1 MTTQTEPGTTVAISA
16 EDRALV
22 EQTMA
27 LVEHGTIAFADV
39 LKSLLGGNTAK
50 AANGT
55 PKPPAPVAL
64 SDEHRKALKALPG
77 VYGVVAPETARLLT
91 DEELLQITDE
101 RDVLDTILS
110 LADTRKKGSLRET
123 VAFHFDRMAEASGAA
138 TDADRDDKGHV
149 LVKQELPVP
158 ERGIK
163 WQALVAEGSP
173 RVDSAALLEAH
184 SKGEISREDYLA
196 LTSVP
201 EVPRVFDEEK
211 ARKAIKKNPRLL
223 FALAQATKPGG
234 KTLTIKTAP
243 YKG

>member
-1 MTTQTEPGTTVAISA
+1 MTTQTEPGTTVAIS
-16 EDRALV
+16 
-22 EQTMA
+22 
-27 LVEHGTIAFADV
+27 DV
-39 LKSLLGGNTAK
+39 LKSLLGGNTTQ

-55 PKPPAPVAL
+55 PAPPSPVVL
-64 SDEHRKALKALPG
+64 SEDHRKALRELPR
-77 VYGVVAPETARLLT
+77 VYGVVAPTESRLLT
-91 DEELLQITDE
+91 DSELLAVTDE
-101 RDVLDTILS
+101 RAVLDTILS

-123 VAFHFDRMAEASGAA
+123 VAFHFDRMAEASGLA
-138 TDADRDDKGHV
+138 DGADRDDKGHV

-158 ERGIK
+158 ERGVK
-163 WQALVAEGSP
+163 WQALVSEGSP